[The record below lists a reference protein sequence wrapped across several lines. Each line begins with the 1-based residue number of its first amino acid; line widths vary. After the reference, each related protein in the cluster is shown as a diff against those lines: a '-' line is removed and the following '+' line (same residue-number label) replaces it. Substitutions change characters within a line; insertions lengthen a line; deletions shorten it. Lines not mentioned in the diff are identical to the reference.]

1 MSFALHPDLPHGI
14 LSNLIVA
21 DITPSKGGIGPEFQ
35 GYVKGM
41 QKIEAS
47 KLSSRKEAQDI
58 LSEYEQ
64 VNRSSL

>member
-1 MSFALHPDLPHGI
+1 MSFALNPDLPHGM
-14 LSNLIVA
+14 LSRLIVA
-21 DITPSKGGIGPEFQ
+21 DIAPSKGDASPEFQ

-47 KLSSRKEAQDI
+47 KVSSRKEAQNI

-64 VNRSSL
+64 VNGSLL